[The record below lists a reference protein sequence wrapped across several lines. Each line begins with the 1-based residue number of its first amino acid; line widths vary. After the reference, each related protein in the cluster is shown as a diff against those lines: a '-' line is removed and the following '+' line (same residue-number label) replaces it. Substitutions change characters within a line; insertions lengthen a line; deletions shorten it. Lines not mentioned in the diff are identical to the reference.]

1 MRIAVIGTGVFGRTL
16 AQALQRA
23 GHDVAV
29 GTRDPGETSQRE
41 DWVGVDVPLQQLAV
55 VAGDAELVVN
65 ATNGGAS
72 LAALGE
78 VGSDH
83 LAGKVLLDVSNPLD
97 FSQGFPPTLS
107 VKDTD
112 SLAEQ
117 IQRAFPDAKVVKALN
132 TVTVSVAVDP
142 GLVGNGDTT
151 VFAASDDAEAREVVV
166 GTRDPTQTRRRE
178 DWLAADDITLDTFAE
193 AAAGGE
199 VIVNATNGAASL
211 SVLGDAGVDNLA
223 GKVVLDVANPLDFSQ
238 GFPPTLS
245 VKDTDS
251 LAEQIQR
258 AFPEARVVK
267 SLNTMNAAVMVAPD
281 SVGDGDTSVFVAG
294 DDDAARAV
302 VVGLLR
308 DLGWRDII
316 DLGDLSGARGVEMWL
331 PLWLRLMT
339 TVGGATFNLRIVR

>member
-1 MRIAVIGTGVFGRTL
+1 MDIAVLGTGSVGRTL
-16 AQALQRA
+16 AR
-23 GHDVAV
+23 G
-29 GTRDPGETSQRE
+29 
-41 DWVGVDVPLQQLAV
+41 
-55 VAGDAELVVN
+55 
-65 ATNGGAS
+65 
-72 LAALGE
+72 
-78 VGSDH
+78 
-83 LAGKVLLDVSNPLD
+83 LAG
-97 FSQGFPPTLS
+97 
-107 VKDTD
+107 
-112 SLAEQ
+112 
-117 IQRAFPDAKVVKALN
+117 
-132 TVTVSVAVDP
+132 
-142 GLVGNGDTT
+142 VGH
-151 VFAASDDAEAREVVV
+151 SVVV
-166 GTRDPTQTRRRE
+166 GTRDPAQTRRRE

-223 GKVVLDVANPLDFSQ
+223 GKVVLDVANPLDMSH
-238 GFPPTLS
+238 GFPPTLT

-267 SLNTMNAAVMVAPD
+267 SLTPMIASVMVAPG

-339 TVGGATFNLRIVR
+339 TVGSAAFNLRIVR